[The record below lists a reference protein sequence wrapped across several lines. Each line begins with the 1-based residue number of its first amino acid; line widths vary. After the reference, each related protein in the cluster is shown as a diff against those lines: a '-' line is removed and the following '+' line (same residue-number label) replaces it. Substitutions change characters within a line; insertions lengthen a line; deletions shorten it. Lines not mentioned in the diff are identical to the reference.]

1 MTPNFIIVEVTDS
14 EITNDPCGLMTAFKY
29 MVEDSNT
36 GARWF
41 GSNSRTE
48 CEEYINNL

>member
-1 MTPNFIIVEVTDS
+1 MISNFIIVEVIDS

-29 MVEDSNT
+29 MVEDSST

-41 GSNSRTE
+41 GSNSRIE
-48 CEEYINNL
+48 CEEYISNL

>member
-1 MTPNFIIVEVTDS
+1 MIPNLVIVEVQDS

-41 GSNSRTE
+41 GSNDRVE
-48 CEEYINNL
+48 CENYINNL